1 MYPPCPVRRGNRKN
15 GCGHGGYIAVERSR
29 FAGEGAPLR
38 GKVNNSHLGFRAAIE
53 PERPPK
59 VMIDFRGLLATRS
72 SRCEGSPCALH
83 GRRLVLDAR
92 GGAESPRRSRGAGF
106 RGAVMARDEAHGR

>member
-29 FAGEGAPLR
+29 CAGDGAPLR
-38 GKVNNSHLGFRAAIE
+38 GKVNHPHLVFRAAIE

-59 VMIDFRGLLATRS
+59 VVIDFRGLLATGS
-72 SRCEGSPCALH
+72 KRCEGSPCALH
-83 GRRLVLDAR
+83 ERRLVVDGG
-92 GGAESPRRSRGAGF
+92 GGAKPPR
-106 RGAVMARDEAHGR
+106 